1 MASMSRNRSK
11 KVREVMEKP
20 WRLGRTVKEETIHV
34 LDAIKVKCDECGAIM
49 GMQGIYFPT

>member
-1 MASMSRNRSK
+1 MSRNRSK